1 LSRALISRFLIYG
14 DGLGIGV
21 VTVGAPGDRLPKIV
35 VVSGESASKSIVK
48 TPSVIPSFNTLP
60 DISVFDFQV
69 SCPLGLASEAK
80 FSLKV
85 DIAVLLLA

>member
-14 DGLGIGV
+14 DGLAFGV
-21 VTVGAPGDRLPKIV
+21 VIDSAAGDRFPKIV

-48 TPSVIPSFNTLP
+48 TPSVIPSFNPLP

-69 SCPLGLASEAK
+69 SCPLGLASD
-80 FSLKV
+80 V
-85 DIAVLLLA
+85 